1 MKYRK
6 STLIVF
12 FIFILGFLVM
22 MYPSLSNYW
31 NSLNQTQAI
40 MEYEDALSYLS
51 EEDFEMKFKKADEYN
66 RKLMELSSPLI
77 DYKKIE
83 GSSNILNIY
92 NNSVIGYIEIEKIKL
107 KLPIYYGTSKEVLN
121 MAVGL
126 LEGSSFPAG
135 SKSSHTVLSAHR
147 GLPSAELFTH
157 IDLLKKGDYFSI
169 TILNKKF
176 IYEVDQIMSIEPTDT
191 EPLSIVKG
199 KDYCSL
205 ITCTPYG
212 INTHRLVIRGMRND
226 EAKHNSMKYGQDN
239 IFSIDLVIILVICGL
254 LLSTILVLV
263 FLFKRKNE

>member
-135 SKSSHTVLSAHR
+135 VKVPTQYYPHTEGCLR
-147 GLPSAELFTH
+147 QNYLR
-157 IDLLKKGDYFSI
+157 I
-169 TILNKKF
+169 
-176 IYEVDQIMSIEPTDT
+176 
-191 EPLSIVKG
+191 
-199 KDYCSL
+199 
-205 ITCTPYG
+205 
-212 INTHRLVIRGMRND
+212 
-226 EAKHNSMKYGQDN
+226 
-239 IFSIDLVIILVICGL
+239 
-254 LLSTILVLV
+254 
-263 FLFKRKNE
+263 